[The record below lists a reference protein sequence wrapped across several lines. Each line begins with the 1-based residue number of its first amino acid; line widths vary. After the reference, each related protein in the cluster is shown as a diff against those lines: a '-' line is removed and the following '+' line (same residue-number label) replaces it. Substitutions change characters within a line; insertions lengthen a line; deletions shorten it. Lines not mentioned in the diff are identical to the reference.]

1 VPEGAPQ
8 TLGRLVGGHFVKSA
22 PMGVLVPR
30 SLDDAVAAL
39 TDHPD
44 AVVLAGGTDLMVD
57 VNEARHRL
65 ADRDIVVA
73 VNRIP
78 ELRSWTHDPEA
89 RVVRLGAGV
98 TYAELETAPLAGL
111 LPALAQAARTVGS
124 PQIRNAATI
133 GGNLATCSPAGDGL
147 PVLAAL
153 DALVELQGAAGRREL
168 PVGEFMTGVKRTA
181 RRPDELI
188 AAVTVPL
195 LDGWQGYAK
204 VGVRNAMVI
213 AIAGACLAVDRPS
226 RSIRLALGSVAPTI
240 VRASDAEA
248 FGSTNVDWER
258 EAVDDPTAH
267 EFGRLAA
274 ATSLPI
280 DDHRASAAYRRH
292 AVEVLARRLLCRAFS
307 GRSV

>member
-8 TLGRLVGGHFVKSA
+8 TLGRLVGEHFVKSA

-98 TYAELETAPLAGL
+98 TYAELETPPLAGL
-111 LPALAQAARTVGS
+111 MPALAQAARTVGS

-188 AAVTVPL
+188 TAVTVPL

-274 ATSLPI
+274 AASRPI